1 MIISLTVQRS
11 MRKMNMPIKRWRKYW
26 MVRPG
31 SIFIICRWENYF
43 AVPFYYMSIT
53 ALQIYVSEINLT
65 IPIFQHDVIVIEC
78 RQENGTLMTPHRYLW
93 TLIVS
98 VLAVMH
104 LLGLLFSCGECSKY
118 GLPITLFVG
127 YGARWTYNGQSFR
140 GFLEPQMVDGHEVG
154 WRHWLQMVFYKE
166 IK

>member
-53 ALQIYVSEINLT
+53 TLQIYVSEINLT

-118 GLPITLFVG
+118 GLPITSICRIWSSLDIWWTIISRVLG
-127 YGARWTYNGQSFR
+127 TTNGRWTWSRMETLTSN
-140 GFLEPQMVDGHEVG
+140 GFL
-154 WRHWLQMVFYKE
+154 
-166 IK
+166 